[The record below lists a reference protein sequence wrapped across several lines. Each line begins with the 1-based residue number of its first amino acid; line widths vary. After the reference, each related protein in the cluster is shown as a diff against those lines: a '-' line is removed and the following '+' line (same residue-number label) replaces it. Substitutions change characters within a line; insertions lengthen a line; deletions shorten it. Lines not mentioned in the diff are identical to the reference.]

1 MAAGMPA
8 CPAMPIEDVSMIPC
22 SRSLCRRGVVQT
34 LVAQTLVA
42 LTLAALLAITAGCG
56 GADSDAQ
63 QPPARGGEGGRS
75 PGGRT
80 LPTAPV
86 AVAPA
91 AIGTIASHYGATA
104 SLEAQ
109 KSVEVLARVEGV
121 VGELRAE
128 EGDRVDADA
137 VLLVIDNPAISYRVD
152 QAAARTA
159 QLEAAFR
166 RLEQMHAEDLASEE
180 ELEVARADYD
190 DARAAEGLT
199 RLDRAYTRVTA
210 PFAGVVTERLVDPG
224 QMVST
229 NQAVFRL
236 VDVTPLRARVHVP
249 SREFREL
256 KVDQEVELVL
266 DSTGDHLV
274 GTIELISPVIDPTS
288 GTIKVTV
295 EVPEYPRGTRP
306 GDFAEVRIVTERR
319 DSVVLVPRV
328 AVVTEKGATAVYVA
342 VSGDGE
348 TGTVAER
355 RPVEVG
361 FTDDEEAQIVSG
373 VAAAELV
380 VVKGQRSLENG
391 QPLRILE
398 GPGAETA
405 AAAADTAGPGGP
417 GGPGGRGGRGG
428 GGRGR

>member
-1 MAAGMPA
+1 LLAARTLA
-8 CPAMPIEDVSMIPC
+8 A
-22 SRSLCRRGVVQT
+22 RTLAARTLAART
-34 LVAQTLVA
+34 LVVLTLVA
-42 LTLAALLAITAGCG
+42 LAAIAAGCG

-63 QPPARGGEGGRS
+63 QPPARGGEKGRA

-86 AVAPA
+86 AVTPA
-91 AIGTIASHYGATA
+91 TIGSIASYYGATA

-128 EGDRVDADA
+128 EGDRVGADA

-166 RLEQMHAEDLASEE
+166 RLEQMHAENLASEE

-190 DARAAEGLT
+190 DARAAEGLA
-199 RLDRAYTRVTA
+199 RLDLAYTRVTA

-224 QMVST
+224 QMVSM

-256 KVDQEVELVL
+256 KVDQQVELVL

-295 EVPEYPRGTRP
+295 EVPEYPQGTRP

-319 DSVVLVPRV
+319 DGVVLVPRV
-328 AVVTEKGATAVYVA
+328 AVVTEKGASAVYVA
-342 VSGDGE
+342 VPGDGE

-373 VAAAELV
+373 VAAADLV
-380 VVKGQRSLENG
+380 VVKGQRSLKNG

-398 GPGAETA
+398 GPGAVA
-405 AAAADTAGPGGP
+405 AAGADTADPGA
-417 GGPGGRGGRGG
+417 RGGRGG